1 MKDRKRRFETFSFYD
16 RTGIEAHLKKMAEKG
31 WMISEMTTLG
41 WIYKR
46 VEPESLTFAVS
57 YYPKASEFD
66 PEPTEGQ
73 NIYHD
78 LSSRTG
84 WQFVCSS
91 AQMQEFCTTDDKPI
105 PIETDPAL
113 EVEMIHRSAKKG
125 FLLSYYILL
134 AVGVLNGALFISR
147 LLGDPIGVL
156 ASPICLMVQQVFVYP
171 QAYAAVVPQAEK
183 LRETPRTFVVDIG
196 GYTTDVLL
204 LRTTRPDMQFCRSLE
219 LGVID
224 MNNAI
229 IGKVSA
235 LHDIQIEDD
244 HIADI
249 IMGRPSI
256 LPQEVQDTIFS
267 ETRSYSSQI
276 LDKLRELKVDLRATP
291 AIFIGGGA
299 ALFRNFIE
307 SSPMVA
313 HADFI
318 PDQRANAIGYG
329 MLANAQLSRMQTYN
343 GGGDGIVRG

>member
-1 MKDRKRRFETFSFYD
+1 MLFAIDHGNSAVKTTNFVFTSGLAEYPVKPPLQTDVLEWGGKFWALSGQRISFMRDKTRDDRFFILTLFAIAMELR
-16 RTGIEAHLKKMAEKG
+16 KM
-31 WMISEMTTLG
+31 
-41 WIYKR
+41 
-46 VEPESLTFAVS
+46 
-57 YYPKASEFD
+57 
-66 PEPTEGQ
+66 GQ
-73 NIYHD
+73 LQPM
-78 LSSRTG
+78 LS
-84 WQFVCSS
+84 V
-91 AQMQEFCTTDDKPI
+91 K
-105 PIETDPAL
+105 
-113 EVEMIHRSAKKG
+113 
-125 FLLSYYILL
+125 L
-134 AVGVLNGALFISR
+134 AVGLPPEHYGTLRDKFANYFKRGSIQFVFN
-147 LLGDPIGVL
+147 DT
-156 ASPICLMVQQVFVYP
+156 PICLMVQQVFVYP

>member
-1 MKDRKRRFETFSFYD
+1 
-16 RTGIEAHLKKMAEKG
+16 
-31 WMISEMTTLG
+31 
-41 WIYKR
+41 
-46 VEPESLTFAVS
+46 
-57 YYPKASEFD
+57 
-66 PEPTEGQ
+66 
-73 NIYHD
+73 
-78 LSSRTG
+78 
-84 WQFVCSS
+84 
-91 AQMQEFCTTDDKPI
+91 
-105 PIETDPAL
+105 
-113 EVEMIHRSAKKG
+113 
-125 FLLSYYILL
+125 
-134 AVGVLNGALFISR
+134 
-147 LLGDPIGVL
+147 
-156 ASPICLMVQQVFVYP
+156 
-171 QAYAAVVPQAEK
+171 
-183 LRETPRTFVVDIG
+183 
-196 GYTTDVLL
+196 
-204 LRTTRPDMQFCRSLE
+204 MQFCRSLE

-235 LHDIQIEDD
+235 LHDIQIVDD

>member
-1 MKDRKRRFETFSFYD
+1 M
-16 RTGIEAHLKKMAEKG
+16 
-31 WMISEMTTLG
+31 
-41 WIYKR
+41 
-46 VEPESLTFAVS
+46 
-57 YYPKASEFD
+57 
-66 PEPTEGQ
+66 
-73 NIYHD
+73 
-78 LSSRTG
+78 
-84 WQFVCSS
+84 
-91 AQMQEFCTTDDKPI
+91 
-105 PIETDPAL
+105 
-113 EVEMIHRSAKKG
+113 
-125 FLLSYYILL
+125 
-134 AVGVLNGALFISR
+134 
-147 LLGDPIGVL
+147 
-156 ASPICLMVQQVFVYP
+156 
-171 QAYAAVVPQAEK
+171 
-183 LRETPRTFVVDIG
+183 
-196 GYTTDVLL
+196 
-204 LRTTRPDMQFCRSLE
+204 
-219 LGVID
+219 
-224 MNNAI
+224 
-229 IGKVSA
+229 SA

-299 ALFRNFIE
+299 ALFCSFIE